1 MSRIRSHNLV
11 VIGTDCIGNCKSNF
25 HTITTSRDFYF
36 SFLHQLNVTITM
48 TEILFKLVFNSR
60 NPSLIL
66 NYFLTYL
73 IFDFVL
79 LQSQFTHDIP
89 DGHKAPCPD
98 LINRGSSTR
107 SVDTQTPGN
116 LSDNSSGS
124 RSHSVSPA
132 IPIMPGHVDTS
143 RPSSDSSPRR
153 PSSDSSPRR
162 PSSDYSTREMEKGIV
177 FFFLALCA

>member
-1 MSRIRSHNLV
+1 MSPGQIFTTQHPCEHSRIN
-11 VIGTDCIGNCKSNF
+11 
-25 HTITTSRDFYF
+25 
-36 SFLHQLNVTITM
+36 
-48 TEILFKLVFNSR
+48 ILQWIFKLSTYLVLKRIWNPIDFQGQRSR
-60 NPSLIL
+60 SVGQIFRRGDTPHFALPL
-66 NYFLTYL
+66 L
-73 IFDFVL
+73 IFDVVL
-79 LQSQFTHDIP
+79 FQSQFTHDIP

-162 PSSDYSTREMEKGIV
+162 PSSDYSPREMEKGIV
-177 FFFLALCA
+177 FLSC